1 MLVSQDENKE
11 IELDIDQLDQR
22 TLLSLY
28 RFVCPPTQAPPK
40 VNRKRVKPSGS
51 GAIPKRKN
59 TDETKESQRIEMLEA
74 RLRDFEGAG
83 GESSRRGS
91 GAVGGGDQ
99 PSSDS
104 SSAEGSESESDGS
117 D

>member
-1 MLVSQDENKE
+1 M
-11 IELDIDQLDQR
+11 
-22 TLLSLY
+22 
-28 RFVCPPTQAPPK
+28 CPAVRSAPKPA
-40 VNRKRVKPSGS
+40 RKRQVKQSSAG
-51 GAIPKRKN
+51 PKRKN

-99 PSSDS
+99 ESSDS
-104 SSAEGSESESDGS
+104 SSAEGSESESDDGS